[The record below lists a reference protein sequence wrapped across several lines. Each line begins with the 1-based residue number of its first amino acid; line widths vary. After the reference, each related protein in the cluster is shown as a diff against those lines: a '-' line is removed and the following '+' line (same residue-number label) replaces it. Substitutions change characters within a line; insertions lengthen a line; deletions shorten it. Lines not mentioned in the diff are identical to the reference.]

1 MARQVTSACHAHS
14 SARRFSLSKASQPD
28 AVSKVALHAAPPAHG
43 DASAAASE
51 TRESLLKLVIESYRD
66 GYKELAD
73 EWRSLESK
81 AQGNIAISGIFIGG
95 VFAYIQKVD
104 PQLQQVE
111 QILLGVAAFLL
122 VVSVIFSVVALRI
135 RSVPAPPV
143 GGFVD
148 KLVTDLLECAKDDGD
163 LITRIPALCYDQIGG
178 WRDVEIKVTESIR
191 LKARSLKG
199 AQASLTVAILTVGLL
214 TLLKIFY

>member
-1 MARQVTSACHAHS
+1 
-14 SARRFSLSKASQPD
+14 LSKVSEAGAFSRVAQPGTLANQD
-28 AVSKVALHAAPPAHG
+28 ETIVAAG
-43 DASAAASE
+43 KIKE
-51 TRESLLKLVIESYRD
+51 TLLKLVIESYRD

-73 EWRSLESK
+73 AWRNLETK

-104 PQLQQVE
+104 PQLQQNE
-111 QILLGVAAFLL
+111 KILLGLAAFFL
-122 VVSVIFSVVALRI
+122 VVSVIFSVISLKI
-135 RSVPAPPV
+135 RTVPAPPL

-148 KLVTDLLECAKDDGD
+148 KLVTDLIECAVDDGD
-163 LITRIPALCYDQIGG
+163 LITRIPALCYDQISG
-178 WRDVEIKVTESIR
+178 WRDVEIKVIESIR

-199 AQASLTVAILTVGLL
+199 AQIFLTVAILTVGLL

>member
-1 MARQVTSACHAHS
+1 M
-14 SARRFSLSKASQPD
+14 
-28 AVSKVALHAAPPAHG
+28 SKVSETGAFSKLAQPGILANQ
-43 DASAAASE
+43 DETIASAGKVKE
-51 TRESLLKLVIESYRD
+51 TLLKLVIESYRD

-73 EWRSLESK
+73 AWRNLETK

-104 PQLQQVE
+104 PQLQLNEKV
-111 QILLGVAAFLL
+111 LLGLAAFFL
-122 VVSVIFSVVALRI
+122 VVSVIFSVISLKI
-135 RSVPAPPV
+135 RTVPAPPL

-148 KLVTDLLECAKDDGD
+148 KLVTDLIECAEDDGD
-163 LITRIPALCYDQIGG
+163 LITRIPALCYDQISG
-178 WRDVEIKVTESIR
+178 WRDVEIKVVESIR

-199 AQASLTVAILTVGLL
+199 AQIFLTVAILTVGLL

>member
-1 MARQVTSACHAHS
+1 MSKVSETSA
-14 SARRFSLSKASQPD
+14 FSRVAQPD
-28 AVSKVALHAAPPAHG
+28 ILANQDETIVSAGKVK
-43 DASAAASE
+43 E
-51 TRESLLKLVIESYRD
+51 TLLKLVIDSYRD

-73 EWRSLESK
+73 AWRNLETK

-104 PQLQQVE
+104 PQLQQNEKV
-111 QILLGVAAFLL
+111 LLGLAAFFL
-122 VVSVIFSVVALRI
+122 VVSVIFSVISLKI
-135 RSVPAPPV
+135 RTVPAPPL

-148 KLVTDLLECAKDDGD
+148 KLVTDLIECAEDDGD
-163 LITRIPALCYDQIGG
+163 LITRIPALCYDQISG
-178 WRDVEIKVTESIR
+178 WRDVEIEVIESIK

-199 AQASLTVAILTVGLL
+199 AQIFLTVAILTVGLL